1 MNFQDH
7 FSGHAAVYRDARPH
21 YHPALFAWLAAQV
34 PRRDLAWDAGCGNGQ
49 ATVALAAHFARVIGS
64 DPSAA
69 QIAHAEPAANVEYR
83 VEPAEQSSLAA
94 ASVDLVCV
102 AQALHWFEQER
113 FHAEVRRV
121 LRPGVVIAALAYAGC
136 RIDPAID
143 RVTTHLYVDLTG
155 PYWPPER
162 AHIEAGYAT
171 LPFPY
176 TPICAPGRPRSATPR
191 RAAKTRWHGSR
202 ATWPPPGAR
211 PRGCAPCAGSSR
223 CGWGGAEHGR
233 RASRGPQRL
242 VSWISMRRFLAQA
255 SGVDAASSG

>member
-121 LRPGVVIAALAYAGC
+121 LRPGGVIAALAYAGC

-176 TPICAPGRPRSATPR
+176 KPIPAPAFEMVAQWNLGQFLAYLRSWSATQRYAKACGEDPVAR
-191 RAAKTRWHGSR
+191 VEGDMAAAWGEAARVRAVRWQLTLRVG
-202 ATWPPPGAR
+202 
-211 PRGCAPCAGSSR
+211 RG
-223 CGWGGAEHGR
+223 
-233 RASRGPQRL
+233 
-242 VSWISMRRFLAQA
+242 
-255 SGVDAASSG
+255 